1 MNKTIPKALV
11 SQTDKFVGR
20 HTRYPDLTGK
30 RQAEGGKRLQGE
42 IPEGREGTPLVTII
56 TVCWNS
62 AKTIEQAFQSV
73 RNQTYTNIEY
83 VVVDGGSSDGTVD
96 LLKAHEDL
104 IDYYVSEPDN
114 GLYFAMN
121 KGLELARGDYILFLN
136 SDDWYELETVE
147 KLVQAH
153 QDSGSDF
160 VSALANY
167 VDGNGHFIRVQAPSP
182 FDAGV
187 DFRMPLRHET
197 MLVPAWLYDEFGPYD
212 TSYRV
217 IADRVYT
224 AGLFWKGYS
233 HSLLSEPLLNFSM
246 EGVSSVNLDQLYE
259 ERERALR
266 DRYPS
271 MSVMAMRDLT
281 DLERVSPERLC
292 EISRNFRN
300 PEFRAAATAYALDR
314 EAQGHKAWQDIDL
327 NAFSPTLKP
336 RSVNNQASAAERRAT
351 DRRPIPTVS
360 VILPIYNAQETLSDC
375 LDSLLAQTLSDIEI
389 ICIDDASPD
398 GSAAVLA
405 DYARRDNRIRI
416 RRNEI
421 NVGLGSTR
429 NRGIALARGT
439 YIFHIDPDDVIPPDA
454 LKSLVEQAD
463 KDGADMVRGAFMHE
477 QLLLGQASKAVRK
490 GIDPS
495 ESPIVNT
502 SLAAHPDLLKSTE
515 GHWSYI
521 YRTSFA
527 KRVFYPEDLKMGQ
540 DSIFLVQA
548 LCRARKVSVI
558 ADVVYKYRA
567 NPNSAMNVFNF
578 RKYLDE
584 IEWRYR
590 AWTELVDKGHRSL
603 GEHLLCNY
611 WNMRF
616 FETLDSRFDA
626 TQKCDFFRR
635 LAYTFQ
641 AAGNGD
647 LSKTRNSALSSY
659 FKERLNHFAKI
670 PARPKKS
677 GPNTDTL
684 RIAVLS
690 SSDHGGAGLACLRSV
705 EALRARGHEVTLYT
719 VFPRKNAPYIWRVP
733 IKSAHHAMGMEEE
746 TLRSSWRRMGVLN
759 RQEEP
764 ALSARELFSKTGSVV
779 DPTALGAVIANAD
792 IVHLHWVVGMLD
804 YDRIA
809 ELLRDKPVV
818 WTLHDMNSITGG
830 CHYSEGCTGYEK
842 ECDNC
847 PLLTGPSDLPHKAWK
862 KKQQA
867 FAKIKSLDVIC
878 PSEWLAGCVRQS
890 SLLGNRQVHVIPN
903 LFPSDDFEPI
913 NKIVARRTLGLP
925 LNKKL
930 IVFGADSLDNRRKG
944 GDILRASLK
953 HLRVMPRMA
962 DVEVVFFGG
971 SQLDLDMPVHSMG
984 YVNDPHRLS
993 LIYAAADVFA
1003 FPSRED
1009 NAPQTL
1015 IEAMM
1020 SGTTAVAFPVG
1031 NVIELIKHKDT
1042 GYIARY
1048 EDAEDF
1054 AKGLVWALAAP
1065 RSQEALARGL
1075 RSHLVARTHNDPAT
1089 AVARHLRLYQEIL
1102 ESTQQPPGA

>member
-1 MNKTIPKALV
+1 MSTSKA
-11 SQTDKFVGR
+11 FVGR
-20 HTRYPDLTGK
+20 HSRYPDLTGK

-42 IPEGREGTPLVTII
+42 LAEGLEGAPLVTII

-62 AKTIEQAFQSV
+62 AKTIEQTFRSV
-73 RNQTYTNIEY
+73 HEQTYSNIEY
-83 VVVDGGSSDGTVD
+83 VVVDGGSTDGTVD
-96 LLKAHEDL
+96 LLKANEDL
-104 IDYYVSEPDN
+104 IDYYVSEPDA
-114 GLYFAMN
+114 GLYNAMN

-136 SDDWYELETVE
+136 SDDWYVPEAVE
-147 KLVQAH
+147 KLVRVH
-153 QDSGSDF
+153 QDTGSDF

-212 TSYRV
+212 ASYRV

-233 HSLLSEPLLNFSM
+233 HSLLPEPLLNFSM

-281 DLERVSPERLC
+281 DLERVSATRLC
-292 EISRNFRN
+292 EISRNYRN
-300 PEFRAAATAYALDR
+300 PEFRAAAIAYTLDR
-314 EAQGHKAWQDIDL
+314 EAQGHKSWQNIDL
-327 NAFSPTLKP
+327 NAFSPTLSERNVHNLALAAN
-336 RSVNNQASAAERRAT
+336 RSAVCKM
-351 DRRPIPTVS
+351 PIPTVS
-360 VILPIYNAQETLSDC
+360 VILPIYNAMDTLSEC
-375 LDSLLAQTLSDIEI
+375 LDSLLAQTLSNFEI

-398 GSAAVLA
+398 GSSAVVS
-405 DYARRDNRIRI
+405 DYVRRDNRVKS

-421 NVGLGSTR
+421 NVGLGATR
-429 NRGIALARGT
+429 NRGIAVARGT

-454 LKSLVEQAD
+454 LELLVAQAD

-477 QLLLGQASKAVRK
+477 QLLLGQASKSVRK

-495 ESPIVNT
+495 GSPIVNT
-502 SLAAHPDLLKSTE
+502 TLADHPELLRSTE
-515 GHWSYI
+515 GHWSYL

-548 LCRARKVSVI
+548 LCRARNISVI
-558 ADVVYKYRA
+558 TDVVYKYRA
-567 NPNSAMNVFNF
+567 NPKSAMNVFNF

-590 AWTELVDKGHRSL
+590 AWTELVRKGHRTL

-611 WNMRF
+611 WNMPF
-616 FETLDSRFDA
+616 FDTLDAQFDA
-626 TQKCDFFRR
+626 TQKRDFFRR
-635 LAYTFQ
+635 LAYAFT

-647 LSKTRNSALSSY
+647 LSKTLNPAFRKY

-670 PARPKKS
+670 PARPNKS
-677 GPNTDTL
+677 DPNNDTL

-705 EALRARGHEVTLYT
+705 EALRANGHDVTLYT
-719 VFPRKNAPYIWRVP
+719 AFPRQNAPYIWRVP
-733 IKSAHHAMGMEEE
+733 IKSAHHGLGINEE
-746 TLRSSWRRMGVLN
+746 TLRHAWRRMGVLN

-764 ALSARELFSKTGSVV
+764 ALTARELFSKTGSVI
-779 DPTALGAVIANAD
+779 DPIALGAVIANVD
-792 IVHLHWVVGMLD
+792 IVHLHWVVGMID
-804 YDRIA
+804 YDQIA
-809 ELLRDKPVV
+809 DLVQDKPVV
-818 WTLHDMNSITGG
+818 WTLHDMNPITGG
-830 CHYSEGCTGYEK
+830 CHYSEGCKGYEK
-842 ECDNC
+842 ECCYC
-847 PLLTGPSDLPHKAWK
+847 PLISGSSDLPHKAWAK
-862 KKQQA
+862 KRQA
-867 FAKIKSLDVIC
+867 FAQIRSLNVIC
-878 PSEWLAGCVRQS
+878 PSEWLDGCVRQS
-890 SLLGNRQVHVIPN
+890 SLLGERPVHVIPN
-903 LFPSDDFEPI
+903 IFPADDFAPT
-913 NKIVARRTLGLP
+913 NKMVARQTLGLP
-925 LNKKL
+925 LDKKL
-930 IVFGADSLDNRRKG
+930 VVFGADNLDNRRKG

-953 HLRVMPRMA
+953 HLRAMPGMA

-971 SQLDLDMPVHSMG
+971 SQLDIDVPIHSMG
-984 YVNDPHRLS
+984 YVHDPHRLS

-1015 IEAMM
+1015 IESMM
-1020 SGTTAVAFPVG
+1020 SGTIAVAFPVG
-1031 NVIELIKHKDT
+1031 NVTELIQHEDT

-1054 AKGLVWALAAP
+1054 AAGLLWALSAP
-1065 RSQEALARGL
+1065 RSQEALARSL
-1075 RSHLVARTHNDPAT
+1075 RGHLAAFTHNDPDT
-1089 AVARHLRLYQEIL
+1089 AVARHIRLYEEIL
-1102 ESTQQPPGA
+1102 ANASLQDSD